1 MSDVI
6 IGCESRE
13 PYIPVMGRTGT
24 GVSSLHFCFLR
35 WGVDTNDFFGGLF
48 PTYYIY
54 TIPCADKKCVNT
66 QKLSP
71 APCLICD

>member
-13 PYIPVMGRTGT
+13 PYIPGMERTGT

-35 WGVDTNDFFGGLF
+35 WGVDTDDFLGGLF
-48 PTYYIY
+48 PTLLYIY
-54 TIPCADKKCVNT
+54 HSLCR
-66 QKLSP
+66 QKVCKYTKIVSSSVPNL
-71 APCLICD
+71 